1 MTALAAT
8 LRGRGLTS
16 AAVSATGLAAAVLFA
31 AWIGWVLSWSAFL
44 AVFFGALF
52 GFVCIVL
59 LTGVLGTTT
68 FLVVLLPWL
77 VVLSDLLPSA
87 AATFTATLIVLGL
100 GVIAV
105 RTTPVHRYPFGL
117 KLGMT
122 LFFLPMVISLVA
134 EGSGEQ
140 YIEVAKYALF
150 PAAVLVVTRITI
162 GRETGQVVWAA
173 LVSATGALSLH
184 LALGL
189 SGVGKIGT
197 KYGSGELLVYAD
209 AHNLAL
215 LASCVAAG
223 AIASRLRLPLKMAVF
238 GLAASVTLA
247 TGVRSALISLF
258 VLMVGALAWSRSRRV
273 AIVLACVG
281 VGAILWSGVGH
292 VAESRYKESE
302 RVGEFARF
310 ETAGSGR
317 GEIWRIAVDNY
328 LSSGAGE
335 WIFGTGLRSIPK
347 FERKE
352 LGSALVGHSD
362 IVQVGV
368 ELGVVGLL
376 GFALI
381 WFALFQ
387 GAHGRLPL
395 LALGSFA
402 AVNGSLEYSG
412 PLVLALMLTMAAY
425 AVRRHRS
432 GAVDRHEHAH
442 AAEPRSA
449 PAYSSQPGS

>member
-1 MTALAAT
+1 MTALAST
-8 LRGRGLTS
+8 LRVRSLTS
-16 AAVSATGLAAAVLFA
+16 AAVTATGLAAAVLFA
-31 AWIGWVLSWSAFL
+31 AWIGWLLSWSAFL
-44 AVFFGALF
+44 AVFFGLLF

-68 FLVVLLPWL
+68 LLVVLLPWL
-77 VVLSDLLPSA
+77 VVFSDLMPTA

-100 GVIAV
+100 SVIAV

-117 KLGMT
+117 KLGMA
-122 LFFLPMVISLVA
+122 LFFLPMAISLVA
-134 EGSGEQ
+134 EGSGGQ

-162 GRETGQVVWAA
+162 GRETGRLVWVA
-173 LVSATGALSLH
+173 LLSATGALSLH

-197 KYGSGELLVYAD
+197 KYGSGELLVYGD

-247 TGVRSALISLF
+247 TGVRSALIGLV
-258 VLMVGALAWSRSRRV
+258 VLMVGALAWPRSRRV

-281 VGAILWSGVGH
+281 VGAVIWSGVGQ
-292 VAESRYKESE
+292 VAESRYQESE
-302 RVGEFARF
+302 RVGEFTRF
-310 ETAGSGR
+310 ETVGSGR
-317 GEIWRIAVDNY
+317 GEIWRIAVDKY
-328 LSSGAGE
+328 FSSGAGE

-347 FERKE
+347 FEREE

-368 ELGVVGLL
+368 ELGIVGLL

-381 WFALFQ
+381 WIALLRD
-387 GAHGRLPL
+387 AHGRLPL
-395 LALGSFA
+395 LALGAFA
-402 AVNGSLEYSG
+402 ALNGSLEYSG
-412 PLVLALMLTMAAY
+412 PLVLALMLTMTASAAM
-425 AVRRHRS
+425 RSPSRH
-432 GAVDRHEHAH
+432 GNAQ
-442 AAEPRSA
+442 AALSRSA
-449 PAYSSQPGS
+449 PAYSNQPSS